1 MRTKTILVLSVL
13 AVLAFSSANA
23 GVNSF
28 GPFDKAQQITPKL
41 LSDRWSADWI
51 APSGAPPFDYG
62 VYHFRRTFDLAA
74 KPSTFVVHVSGDNR
88 YRLYVNGTRV
98 AWGPA
103 RGDLF
108 HWRFE
113 TVDIAPHLK
122 AGRNAIAA
130 VVWNFSK
137 MAPMAQITSQTGFV
151 LQGDTPTE
159 QVADTSASWKAIRNR
174 AYQPLPVT
182 FEEMHGYFVA
192 GPGEKVD
199 GRQYP
204 WGWEQTDFDDSVWPA
219 ADVIVYASA
228 RDARDSHSPWM
239 LVPRSIPFME
249 EKPERFASVRQSRG
263 TKVPDQFPA
272 APGVLQIPARTKAQL
287 LLDQS
292 YLTTAYP
299 ELVVSGGR
307 GASVTLR
314 YAESLFKAVPQGFT
328 KGNRNEVEGKKF
340 VGYRD
345 VFIADGGRQRIFRP
359 LWWRTY
365 RFVELTIETLDAP
378 ITVEDLRGVYTG
390 YPFVR
395 KARLEVADPSESR
408 RLGRILDTGWRTAR
422 LCAHETYMDCPYY
435 EQLQYVGDTRI
446 QGLVSLYTSGDARL
460 LRNAIDQINESRVPE
475 GATMSRAPTRLQQFI
490 PPFSLWWIGM
500 VHDYWMYQDD
510 PAFVKEMLP
519 GVRSVLSFFSARQKP
534 NGSLGR
540 VPWWNYVDW
549 VNQWTDGVPPVGED
563 GSSALLDLQLLLA
576 VDWAAEMEG
585 AMGSKAL
592 AAEYGSKAAQLRTAI
607 QQLYWDPDRNLYAD
621 TPDRKDYSQF
631 ANALAVLAG
640 VVRGPA
646 ARDLV
651 DRILADKDIVQCT
664 YYSRFY
670 LYSAVNRVGSGD
682 RYLDLLGEWD
692 AMLARGLT
700 TWAETPESPEHTS
713 RSDCHAWSAHPN
725 FELFRTV
732 LGVDSASPG
741 FSKVLIRPFLG
752 TLKGASGTIP
762 HPKGEIS
769 VRLAI
774 SGKELEAEISLP
786 PGVTGSLEWGGASR
800 PLPSGMTRTRI

>member
-1 MRTKTILVLSVL
+1 MKTNTMILPILAILVF
-13 AVLAFSSANA
+13 FSATAAINSARPA
-23 GVNSF
+23 EIA
-28 GPFDKAQQITPKL
+28 PQIAPQL
-41 LSDRWSADWI
+41 LNDRWSANWI
-51 APSGAPPFDYG
+51 APAGAPPFDYG
-62 VYHFRRTFDLAA
+62 VYHFRRTFDLDAR
-74 KPSTFVVHVSGDNR
+74 PSSFVVHVTGDNR
-88 YRLYVNGTRV
+88 YQLYVNGIRV

-113 TVDIAPHLK
+113 TVDVAQHLK

-130 VVWNFSK
+130 VVWNYAQ
-137 MAPMAQITSQTGFV
+137 MAPMAQITSQTGFL
-151 LQGDTPTE
+151 LQGNTRAEQIVDTN
-159 QVADTSASWKAIRNR
+159 ASWRAVRDS

-182 FEEMHGYFVA
+182 HEEMRGYFVA
-192 GPGEKVD
+192 GPGEKID
-199 GRQYP
+199 GRSYP
-204 WGWEQTDFDDSVWPA
+204 WGWEQTDFDDSAWPT

-249 EKPERFASVRQSRG
+249 EKLERFSSVRQSRG
-263 TKVPDQFPA
+263 AMVPDQFPA
-272 APGVLQIPARTKAQL
+272 APGVFQIPARATARL
-287 LLDQS
+287 LLDQA

-299 ELVVSGGR
+299 EVVVSGGR
-307 GASVTLR
+307 GATITLR
-314 YAESLFKAVPQGFT
+314 YAESLYQTGPRGAT
-328 KGNRNEVEGKKF
+328 KDNRNEVDGKEL

-345 VFIADGGRQRIFRP
+345 VFVADGGRQRMFRP

-365 RFVELTIETLDAP
+365 RYVELAIETLDAP
-378 ITVEDLRGVYTG
+378 LSVEDLRGAYTG

-395 KARLEVADPSESR
+395 KARLEIGDALQSQ

-460 LRNAIDQINESRVPE
+460 LRNAIDQLNDSRVPE

-500 VHDYWMYQDD
+500 VRDYWMYQDD

-519 GVRSVLSFFSARQKP
+519 GVRSVLSFFSRRQKQ

-549 VNQWTDGVPPVGED
+549 VNQWTDGVPPMGES

-576 VDWAAEMEG
+576 VDWATEMEESL
-585 AMGSKAL
+585 GSKAL
-592 AAEYGSKAAQLRTAI
+592 AAECRSRAAQLRTAI
-607 QQLYWDPDRNLYAD
+607 QELYWDRDRMLYAD
-621 TPDRKDYSQF
+621 TPDRKEYSQF

-640 VVRGPA
+640 IVQGEK

-651 DRILADKDIVQCT
+651 DRILQDKSLVQCT
-664 YYSRFY
+664 YYSRYY
-670 LYSAVNRVGSGD
+670 LHSAMNRVGAGD
-682 RYLDLLGEWD
+682 RYLDMLGEWD

-700 TWAETPESPEHTS
+700 TWAETPEDPEHTS

-725 FELFRTV
+725 IELFRTV
-732 LGVDSASPG
+732 LGIDSAAPG
-741 FSKVLIRPFLG
+741 FSQVVVRPNLCNLNDVFG
-752 TLKGASGTIP
+752 VIP

-769 VRLAI
+769 VRLRRSNGRLA
-774 SGKELEAEISLP
+774 AEISLP
-786 PGVTGSLEWGGASR
+786 AGVTGTFEWQGNRR
-800 PLPSGMTRTRI
+800 PLPSGKTRIEI